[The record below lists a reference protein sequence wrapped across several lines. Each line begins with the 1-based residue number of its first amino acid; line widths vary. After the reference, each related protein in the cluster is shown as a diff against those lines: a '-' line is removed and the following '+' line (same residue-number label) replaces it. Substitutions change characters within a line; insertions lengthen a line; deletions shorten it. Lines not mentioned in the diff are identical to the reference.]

1 MQQTLSNSFKCHT
14 TRRRTRIGSHN
25 LDWSSVECADLVDL
39 LVGSAMQYSHWQRL
53 LTLRQIS
60 RAFRSMVNAKL
71 DKLLAEFRA
80 LADASRLEHSQL
92 TETHPMP
99 QQWWRIP
106 EWVEAI
112 DAIRIREPTD
122 YSAYAAYRTLLGNC
136 FRPAI
141 ADRLAKYNHTT
152 GFWLHRDELLAWR
165 LEACV
170 KCHGEHRALDRVD
183 ASDIT
188 GRMWMAP
195 CHSGGTGCCP
205 VAEVANWKKARN
217 YAERVAST
225 ILKTRPHT
233 RELSE
238 LLQSRQYGQYFW
250 AMPILGVPTELTL
263 LGASGMDRCD
273 VERLVATEEAK
284 EAQAATDRKEKRTA
298 KRDDEVAKL
307 EAVTEAYLST
317 YVPSIQTLERLH
329 DLEDRY
335 KLEHAIPRR
344 PLPSHR
350 KLPLYL
356 VRFTDRMR
364 VFHQNILL
372 LS

>member
-1 MQQTLSNSFKCHT
+1 MQQTLSISFKCHT
-14 TRRRTRIGSHN
+14 IRRRTRIGSHN
-25 LDWSSVECADLVDL
+25 VDWSSVECDDLVDL
-39 LVGSAMQYSHWQRL
+39 LVESAMDSHWQGL

-71 DKLLAEFRA
+71 DKLLTELRA
-80 LADASRLEHSQL
+80 GADASRLELTQL

-99 QQWWRIP
+99 QQWWHIS

-112 DAIRIREPTD
+112 EAVRIREPTD
-122 YSAYAAYRTLLGNC
+122 YHAYTAYRTLLGIW

-152 GFWLHRDELLAWR
+152 GLWIHRDELLAWR

-170 KCHGEHRALDRVD
+170 KCHGQHRALDRVY
-183 ASDIT
+183 ASDVT

-205 VAEVANWKKARN
+205 VVDVASGKKARN
-217 YAERVAST
+217 CAERFAEA

-233 RELSE
+233 LGLSE
-238 LLQSRQYGQYFW
+238 LLQSRQYGLHFW
-250 AMPILGVPTELTL
+250 AMPITGLPTELTL
-263 LGASGMDRCD
+263 LGASGMDRRV
-273 VERLVATEEAK
+273 VERLVATDEAK

-307 EAVTEAYLST
+307 EAVAEAYLST
-317 YVPSIQTLERLH
+317 YVPSIQTLERLR
-329 DLEDRY
+329 DLEAFY
-335 KLEHAIPRR
+335 GLEHAIPCR
-344 PLPSHR
+344 PLPAHR
-350 KLPLYL
+350 KLPLHR
-356 VRFTDRMR
+356 VRVADRMR
-364 VFHQNILL
+364 VFHQNVAL

>member
-1 MQQTLSNSFKCHT
+1 MQQTLSISFKCHII
-14 TRRRTRIGSHN
+14 RRRTRIGSHN
-25 LDWSSVECADLVDL
+25 VDWSSVECDDLADL
-39 LVGSAMQYSHWQRL
+39 LVESAMDSHWQRL

-71 DKLLAEFRA
+71 DRLLAELRA
-80 LADASRLEHSQL
+80 GADASRLELTQL
-92 TETHPMP
+92 EETYPRP

-106 EWVEAI
+106 EWIEATE
-112 DAIRIREPTD
+112 AIRIREQTH
-122 YSAYAAYRTLLGNC
+122 YNAYAAYKTLLGNW

-141 ADRLAKYNHTT
+141 ADRLAKFNHTT

-170 KCHGEHRALDRVD
+170 KCHGKHHALDRVD
-183 ASDIT
+183 ASYVT

-195 CHSGGTGCCP
+195 CHSSGTGCCP
-205 VAEVANWKKARN
+205 VVDVANGKKARN
-217 YAERVAST
+217 YAERFAEA

-233 RELSE
+233 LELSE
-238 LLQSRQYGQYFW
+238 LLQSRQYGLHFW
-250 AMPILGVPTELTL
+250 AMPIAGVPTELTL
-263 LGASGMDRCD
+263 LGASGMTRRD

>member
-1 MQQTLSNSFKCHT
+1 MQQTLSISFKCHT
-14 TRRRTRIGSHN
+14 IRRRTRIGSHN

-71 DKLLAEFRA
+71 DKLLAELRA
-80 LADASRLEHSQL
+80 GADASRLELTQL
-92 TETHPMP
+92 AETHPMP
-99 QQWWRIP
+99 QQWWRIS

-112 DAIRIREPTD
+112 EATRTREPTS
-122 YSAYAAYRTLLGNC
+122 YNAYAAYRTLLGKW

-141 ADRLAKYNHTT
+141 ANRLAEFNHTT

-170 KCHGEHRALDRVD
+170 KCHGQHRALDRVD
-183 ASDIT
+183 ALGVT

-205 VAEVANWKKARN
+205 VVEVPLWRKARN
-217 YAERVAST
+217 YAERAAGA
-225 ILKTRPHT
+225 IFKMRPHT

-238 LLQSRQYGQYFW
+238 LLQSRQFGLHFW
-250 AMPILGVPTELTL
+250 AMPIPGIPAELTL
-263 LGASGMDRCD
+263 LGASGMDRRD

-284 EAQAATDRKEKRTA
+284 EVQAATDRKEKRTA

-307 EAVTEAYLST
+307 EAAAEAYLST
-317 YVPSIQTLERLH
+317 YVPSVQTLERLH
-329 DLEDRY
+329 DLEAFY
-335 KLEHAIPRR
+335 GLEHAIPCR
-344 PLPSHR
+344 PLPAHR
-350 KLPLYL
+350 KLPLHR
-356 VRFTDRMR
+356 VRLTDRMR
-364 VFHQNILL
+364 VFHENVAL